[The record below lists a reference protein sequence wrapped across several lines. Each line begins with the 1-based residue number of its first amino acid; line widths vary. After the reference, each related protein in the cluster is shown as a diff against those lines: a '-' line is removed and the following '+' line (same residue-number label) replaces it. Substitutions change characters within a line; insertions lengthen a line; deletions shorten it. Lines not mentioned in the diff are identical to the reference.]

1 MRDALIEQL
10 LTEKQSLFSSFTAF
24 GTGVTDISPSE
35 RHLLRGNVAE
45 PLQGEQLLAGAV
57 KHVEILQN
65 MLVSCEQGQTPSS
78 GEGMDLVPLSKSP
91 GDFTGFDSEA
101 CMQPGNGIG
110 SLMERLKDRSQWSNP
125 DENLELSADEE
136 ITPQIWSAYPSD
148 FPKAE
153 LYDNVTKLS
162 QKLYSVQSVFQQL
175 ESHIEVQR
183 AIIEELMSRPR
194 GNTLLEKEKQRN
206 LEKQR
211 EELANFQ
218 RLQNQHRQEQV
229 QWEQERDWQKVQA
242 EVREMELRDKELE
255 CSKQEKKLAEDKQEL
270 ARCKSEYQKDLERL
284 RDSMRTVEKDRE
296 KVEKDKEKLEKDRER
311 LEQLEKKYKKNE
323 NVLNTATFPMEN
335 EQIQLPPPYPILNV
349 VTPGFDERPPLVPPR
364 RESIANLPVK
374 PIVPIHLVSTTNQS
388 HKASSVQ
395 QKIPTK
401 LAAQPKGKEKHS
413 KPRNS
418 HQRTKSSAGIEVSQ
432 LLPIKVSGKEGGSL
446 RSMRS
451 NSPHRLHPDMF
462 IHPEKLSSSI
472 PSHSGNGIRKHNHN
486 HNAHSTQPGHCKT
499 KDNASAEDIFYF

>member
-10 LTEKQSLFSSFTAF
+10 LTEKQSLFSSFTAY

-35 RHLLRGNVAE
+35 CHLLRGNVAE

-57 KHVEILQN
+57 KDVEILQN
-65 MLVSCEQGQTPSS
+65 MLVICDEQGQTPSS
-78 GEGMDLVPLSKSP
+78 GEGMDLVPLSKRP
-91 GDFTGFDSEA
+91 GAFTGFDSEA
-101 CMQPGNGIG
+101 CVQPGNGIG
-110 SLMERLKDRSQWSNP
+110 SLMERQKDGSQWANLDL
-125 DENLELSADEE
+125 DENLELSADDE
-136 ITPQIWSAYPSD
+136 ITPQSWSAYHSD

-153 LYDNVTKLS
+153 IYDTVTKLS
-162 QKLYSVQSVFQQL
+162 QKLYSLQSVVQQL

-183 AIIEELMSRPR
+183 ATIEELMSRPR

-211 EELANFQ
+211 EELVNFQ

-229 QWEQERDWQKVQA
+229 QWEQERERQSVQA

-270 ARCKSEYQKDLERL
+270 AMCKSEYQKDLERL
-284 RDSMRTVEKDRE
+284 RDSMRAVEKDRE
-296 KVEKDKEKLEKDRER
+296 KVEKDRQR

-323 NVLNTATFPMEN
+323 NVLNTGTFPMEN
-335 EQIQLPPPYPILNV
+335 EEIQLPPPYPIINV
-349 VTPGFDERPPLVPPR
+349 VPPGFDERPPLVPPR
-364 RESIANLPVK
+364 RESITNLLVK
-374 PIVPIHLVSTTNQS
+374 PMPIHLVSTTNQS
-388 HKASSVQ
+388 HKASSIQ

-418 HQRTKSSAGIEVSQ
+418 HHRTKSAAGIEVSQ

-446 RSMRS
+446 RTMRS
-451 NSPHRLHPDMF
+451 NSPQRLRPDMF
-462 IHPEKLSSSI
+462 IHPEKLSSST
-472 PSHSGNGIRKHNHN
+472 PSHSGNGIRKPNHN
-486 HNAHSTQPGHCKT
+486 HNAQSTEPGHRKAN
-499 KDNASAEDIFYF
+499 DNASAEDIFYF